1 MWRLGRSRVDN
12 EKNLLVVQDVNVAI
26 KEATG
31 RRTGADIESRPQ
43 DSR

>member
-12 EKNLLVVQDVNVAI
+12 EKNLLVVQDVNDAGT
-26 KEATG
+26 EATG
-31 RRTGADIESRPQ
+31 RRTGAGIESRPQ